1 MLYIFPVVVN
11 AEEIQNHEYYCSRC
25 SLYLMLV
32 EENEKGESALSQY
45 REQATTSS
53 ALAARLSEE
62 VSRLTTDRDD
72 LKRHLCVAR
81 YN

>member
-1 MLYIFPVVVN
+1 MNIAAHVV
-11 AEEIQNHEYYCSRC
+11 CT
-25 SLYLMLV
+25 V

-62 VSRLTTDRDD
+62 VSRLTADRDD

-81 YN
+81 YNNKKGLVAGCHSFRLFHNL